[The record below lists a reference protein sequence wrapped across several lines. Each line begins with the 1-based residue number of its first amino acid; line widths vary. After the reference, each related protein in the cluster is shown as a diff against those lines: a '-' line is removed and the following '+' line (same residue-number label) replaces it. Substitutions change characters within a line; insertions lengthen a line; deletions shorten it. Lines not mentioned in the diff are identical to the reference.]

1 MEIVLRIQ
9 NGDKVFEPKVLDG
22 MTLSSERKGSPAV
35 LKFEVVKSGDLN
47 FTEGNKVN
55 LIVNE
60 AKVFAGFVFTK
71 SRDNG
76 PTISVTAYDQ
86 LRYLKNK
93 DTYVYEG
100 LTATK
105 VIKVTAEDFGLNM
118 GVLEDTGYAIS
129 RVEENKTWF
138 DIIQSALD
146 VTFLNTGKMY
156 VLYDDFGNI
165 TLKNIENMKIPILV
179 DNETAENFE
188 YSTSIDTNTY
198 NQIKLYYKNR
208 LVKVKKDEGNIKRWG
223 VLQLSETIEELTEN
237 ALMKSKTML
246 ERYNE
251 KTRTLSVKNVIGD
264 TRVRAGNSIGVYL
277 SLGDQVANQ
286 YMLIERCTHT
296 FKENEH
302 FMDLTLW
309 L

>member
-1 MEIVLRIQ
+1 MEIILRIQ
-9 NGDKVFEPKVLDG
+9 NGEKVYEPKVLEG
-22 MTLSSERKGSPAV
+22 MSLSSERKGSPAV

-55 LIVNE
+55 LIVNG
-60 AKVFAGFVFTK
+60 VNMFAGFVFTK
-71 SRDNG
+71 SRDKG

-105 VIKVTAEDFGLNM
+105 LVKATAQDFGLTF
-118 GVLEDTGYAIS
+118 GELDDTKYSLS

-146 VTFLNTGKMY
+146 VTLLNTGKMY
-156 VLYDDFGNI
+156 VLYDDFGKI
-165 TLKNIENMKIPILV
+165 TLKDIENMKVPILV
-179 DNETAENFE
+179 DDEVAEDYQ

-198 NQIKLYYKNR
+198 NQIKLYYKNK
-208 LVKVKKDEGNIKRWG
+208 LIKVEKDEGTIKKWG
-223 VLQLSETIEELTEN
+223 VLQLSETIEEITED
-237 ALMKSKTML
+237 ALVKSKTML

-251 KTRTLSVKNVIGD
+251 KTRTLSVKNVLGD
-264 TRVRAGNSIGVYL
+264 TRVRAGNSIGIYL
-277 SLGDQVANQ
+277 NLGDQVANQ

-296 FKENEH
+296 FNENEH